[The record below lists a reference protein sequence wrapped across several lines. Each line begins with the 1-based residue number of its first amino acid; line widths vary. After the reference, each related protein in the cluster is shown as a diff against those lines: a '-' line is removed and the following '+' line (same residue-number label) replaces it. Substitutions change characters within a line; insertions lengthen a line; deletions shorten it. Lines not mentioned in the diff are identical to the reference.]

1 MLEVLTLVSLQ
12 FNGITIILEGE
23 SKLIVP
29 KFFVVVLSVM
39 EWNVMAVLL
48 MIQPE
53 IEKYDAAVPSNFLIK
68 AYSLKV

>member
-1 MLEVLTLVSLQ
+1 
-12 FNGITIILEGE
+12 
-23 SKLIVP
+23 
-29 KFFVVVLSVM
+29 
-39 EWNVMAVLL
+39 MAVLL

>member
-12 FNGITIILEGE
+12 FNGITIILERE

-29 KFFVVVLSVM
+29 KFFVVALSVM
-39 EWNVMAVLL
+39 EWSVIAVLL
-48 MIQPE
+48 MIQSE
-53 IEKYDAAVPSNFLIK
+53 IEKYDAAVSSNFLIK

>member
-39 EWNVMAVLL
+39 EWSVMAVLL

-53 IEKYDAAVPSNFLIK
+53 I
-68 AYSLKV
+68 